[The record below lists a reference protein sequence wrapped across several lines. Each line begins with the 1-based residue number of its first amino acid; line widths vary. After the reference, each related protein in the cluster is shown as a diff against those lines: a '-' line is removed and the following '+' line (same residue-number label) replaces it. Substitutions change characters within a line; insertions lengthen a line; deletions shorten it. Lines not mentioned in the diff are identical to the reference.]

1 MHPLQFNTVKLS
13 LCLIIGI
20 LFGYLL
26 QPSLLIA
33 LFSTLFTLLLLGTA
47 FRHYKK
53 LPSWLFGVL
62 AASVTVCVGQLSFSL
77 SQSNNFEHHY
87 SHLLQSKNQ
96 GFIVKIREVLKPNEY
111 SERFVAMVKF
121 MDTAQVSG
129 KILLSMPPDTS
140 NTPLK
145 VDDEL
150 MVLSTATPIKA
161 PLNPHQFNY
170 KKYLS
175 HLGIEHQLY
184 LSPDNSFIRPNPS
197 RTIFG
202 VAAQIRQRVIK
213 KLKKNAFGQE
223 ELGVIQALLLGQR
236 HDISPATNA
245 NYKDAGAY
253 HILAL
258 SGLHIGILLGL
269 LHFILTPLEFI
280 PRGRTIKLALIVFL
294 LWGFAVLAGLSPSIL
309 RAVTMFS
316 FVAYALYLN
325 RPTSHF
331 NILALSLF
339 FILLLLDPM
348 LLFQV
353 GFQLSYAAV
362 FAIVLIYPLLQK
374 LWAPKNYILKKGWEL
389 LSVSLAAQLGVFPI
403 SLFYFHQFPGLFF
416 VSSLIVLPFLT
427 FILGLGILVIVL
439 ALTNSLPPAVVIIYD
454 SIISAMNSTIGYLAQ
469 QESFV
474 FRKIPFDTVQL
485 ILSYAV
491 ILTVV
496 LLLIKVSYK
505 KTLLFLSFILCFQ
518 IYILG
523 KQQYNKHRES
533 LTIGHLS
540 RNTALLHRKGAKLTV
555 YTNHPPAAQRMAS
568 DYAIAQ
574 HSRELEYRPLRNSY
588 TMDGERIVV
597 MDSAYHILPKNYKV
611 TNLVLTHSPKINL
624 DRLLDSVQPKT
635 IIADGSNYKSYIKR
649 WKASCRAKKIPFHY
663 TGEKGAINV
672 FVR

>member
-13 LCLIIGI
+13 LCLILGI
-20 LFGYLL
+20 LLGNLL
-26 QPSLLIA
+26 QLSIFISLI
-33 LFSTLFTLLLLGTA
+33 STLFTLLLLGIV
-47 FRHYKK
+47 FRHQQK

-62 AASVTVCVGQLSFSL
+62 AACVTVCVGQLSFSL
-77 SQSNNFEHHY
+77 TQSKNFEHHY

-96 GFIVKIREVLKPNEY
+96 SFIIKIREILKPNAY
-111 SERFVAMVKF
+111 SQRFVARVKF
-121 MDTAQVSG
+121 LDTARVSG
-129 KILLSMPPDTS
+129 KILLSMAPDTA
-140 NTPLK
+140 NTQLK

-150 MVLSTATPIKA
+150 MVFSTATPIKA

-184 LSPDNSFIRPNPS
+184 LSPDNSFITPNTS
-197 RTIFG
+197 RSIFG
-202 VAAQIRQRVIK
+202 VAAQLRQHIIK
-213 KLKKNAFGQE
+213 KLKKAAFGKE

-236 HDISPATNA
+236 HDISPATNTD
-245 NYKDAGAY
+245 YKDAGAY

-269 LHFILTPLEFI
+269 LHFLLSPLEFL
-280 PRGRTIKLALIVFL
+280 PKGRTIKLAVIVLL
-294 LWGFAVLAGLSPSIL
+294 LWGFAILAGLSPSIL

-339 FILLLLDPM
+339 FILLLLDPL

-362 FAIVLIYPLLQK
+362 FAIVLIFPLLQK
-374 LWAPKNYILKKGWEL
+374 LWAPKNYIIKKSWEL

-427 FILGLGILVIVL
+427 FILGFGILVIVL
-439 ALTNSLPPAVVIIYD
+439 ALSNSLPPVVVAFYD
-454 SIISAMNSTIGYLAQ
+454 SVIWAMNSTIGYLAQ
-469 QESFV
+469 QEGFL
-474 FRKIPFDTVQL
+474 FRNIPFDTVQL
-485 ILSYAV
+485 FLSYAI
-491 ILTVV
+491 ILTLV
-496 LLLIKVSYK
+496 LLLIKTSYK
-505 KTLLFLSFILCFQ
+505 KTLLFLGFILCFQ
-518 IYILG
+518 FYILA
-523 KQQYNKHRES
+523 KQHHSKSRES

-540 RNTALLHRKGAKLTV
+540 RNTALLHRRGSKLTIF
-555 YTNHPPAAQRMAS
+555 TNHPPATQRIAS

-574 HSRELEYRPLRNSY
+574 HTRELEYLPLRNSY
-588 TMDGERIVV
+588 TIEGERIVV
-597 MDSAYHILPKNYKV
+597 MDSVYNTLPKNYKV
-611 TNLVLTHSPKINL
+611 TTLVLTHSPKINL
-624 DRLLDSVQPKT
+624 DRLLDWVQPKT

-663 TGEKGAINV
+663 TGEKGAFDF